1 MRLRLMTEGS
11 QYTLYAIEQ
20 GSSVCK
26 FLAKLEKTD
35 PKGHA
40 QIMRRLVDLANTGAT
55 KNETKFRTLRDGL
68 FEAKARSG
76 PRVFFFYDEG
86 SIVVCVSG
94 LIKQSQ
100 KTPQRNIETALERK
114 KAYFNFKETGRGF
127 EILIARN
134 DQQPRRRP

>member
-40 QIMRRLVDLANTGAT
+40 QIMRRLVDLANTGA
-55 KNETKFRTLRDGL
+55 KRDG
-68 FEAKARSG
+68 
-76 PRVFFFYDEG
+76 
-86 SIVVCVSG
+86 
-94 LIKQSQ
+94 
-100 KTPQRNIETALERK
+100 
-114 KAYFNFKETGRGF
+114 
-127 EILIARN
+127 
-134 DQQPRRRP
+134 